1 MSQSSSRKETEHA
14 ICSFRMSEIGKE
26 EPRPL
31 CFLSADIF
39 AEQKD
44 GIVIC
49 VTNAA
54 EAWSGDLKGRDLE
67 GVLKAGGY
75 LNWPSFC
82 LDTKAALSSSSV
94 QSDYIVTTEMTI
106 KARKPA
112 LRVSWSKVVR
122 NKSEEIGTILLAKST
137 NVAPI
142 TKKFL
147 KLAVAKAT
155 VASLRSAELQV
166 SVDALDTPFQ
176 SALEAAKHVVKDRQI
191 EYINIL
197 SKTKLLLDAKN
208 DFVDS
213 ISSTADELD
222 VSR

>member
-1 MSQSSSRKETEHA
+1 M
-14 ICSFRMSEIGKE
+14 
-26 EPRPL
+26 
-31 CFLSADIF
+31 
-39 AEQKD
+39 
-44 GIVIC
+44 
-49 VTNAA
+49 
-54 EAWSGDLKGRDLE
+54 
-67 GVLKAGGY
+67 
-75 LNWPSFC
+75 
-82 LDTKAALSSSSV
+82 

-197 SKTKLLLDAKN
+197 SKVRHYRSKTIAPKLVIVAHQLTNHFLCNRQNSFLTQRTILLTRFRPPPMSWMVSLNVQPTFSSNVRA
-208 DFVDS
+208 DS
-213 ISSTADELD
+213 GKLKSMKVT